1 MKNKIAQ
8 NEKWPKGT
16 LWFCMYKIWQI
27 PNCLIWLCLQ
37 ATSDFSRVVVRK
49 IELYNTEYKVA
60 MKPIVS
66 NTYTLDT

>member
-8 NEKWPKGT
+8 NEKWSKAKYMA
-16 LWFCMYKIWQI
+16 MYKIWQI

-37 ATSDFSRVVVRK
+37 ATSDFSRVVRK
-49 IELYNTEYKVA
+49 IELYNTEIKVA